1 MITTEAAARERVR
14 IMLDRA
20 DAPYLSDNEINA
32 YLEMAMG
39 EYIRERVGKYDATQK
54 LRDDLGE
61 YIKSRV
67 YVSEEAKDII
77 FGEEN
82 TIDLYSD
89 GDGLGHVSTYDKFS
103 FIDHGNTGAYLGEY
117 GLNINK
123 TDGTIGY
130 VLGIDVRYINN
141 IQAPDD
147 DYKFDISPTDTTS
160 YTTFNTCKIISIDEY
175 TSIANDPF
183 NMPEEGHPV
192 AVRVGDIYHISGN
205 NKNDVFE
212 SEEKRDGTGIL
223 TAQYCFIL
231 NYISGQLAPNYMVA
245 WLPFHGKEEVCKI
258 AVRKILGVTAD
269 DRYVSQ
275 QVEIQQSEKK

>member
-1 MITTEAAARERVR
+1 
-14 IMLDRA
+14 
-20 DAPYLSDNEINA
+20 
-32 YLEMAMG
+32 
-39 EYIRERVGKYDATQK
+39 
-54 LRDDLGE
+54 
-61 YIKSRV
+61 
-67 YVSEEAKDII
+67 
-77 FGEEN
+77 
-82 TIDLYSD
+82 
-89 GDGLGHVSTYDKFS
+89 
-103 FIDHGNTGAYLGEY
+103 IDHANTGAYLGEY

-141 IQAPDD
+141 IESGDLE
-147 DYKFDISPTDTTS
+147 FDITPTDSTS
-160 YTTFNTCKIISIDEY
+160 YLVFNTCKIISIDEY

-212 SEEKRDGTGIL
+212 SEEKRTGETL
-223 TAQYCFIL
+223 TGQYCFIL